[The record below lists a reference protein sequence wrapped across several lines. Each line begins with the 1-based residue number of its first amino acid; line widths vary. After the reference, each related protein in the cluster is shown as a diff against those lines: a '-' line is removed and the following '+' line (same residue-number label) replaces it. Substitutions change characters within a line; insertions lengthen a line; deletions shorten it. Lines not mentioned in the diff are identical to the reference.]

1 MVGLTVLSTL
11 VASALY
17 VGATPMKRA
26 VPYYNPTNAA
36 GGSMLD
42 WLVNGKGE
50 PLNVIVSGL
59 SSSDVLTVDGIVNY
73 ARSIGYSAECLG
85 LHSGTPQTAT
95 LGDGNRNQSELIVIR
110 EDYNNEPI
118 GTCLES
124 LIGGNHFRVFKQNG
138 TEAQSN
144 ALFLAVS
151 QEEDVTQGHTIS
163 PNGYNIGRDRL
174 VAAALENNG
183 TSSFG
188 GVSYSITAEN
198 ITGLLAPGADQ
209 IDDDIAQD
217 GIVTLLTVTIV

>member
-1 MVGLTVLSTL
+1 MVGLTLL
-11 VASALY
+11 SALAASMLY
-17 VGATPMKRA
+17 AGATPVNRADA
-26 VPYYNPTNAA
+26 VPYYNPTDQL

-50 PLNVIVSGL
+50 PLNVIVSAL
-59 SSSDVLTVDGIVNY
+59 SSPDVLTVDGIVNY

-85 LHSGTPQTAT
+85 LHLGDPQTAT
-95 LGDGNRNQSELIVIR
+95 LGDGNHNQTELIVIR
-110 EDYNNEPI
+110 EDFGNEPV

-163 PNGYNIGRDRL
+163 PNGYNIGRDKL
-174 VAAALENNG
+174 VAAAIG
-183 TSSFG
+183 DSSFG
-188 GVSYSITAEN
+188 GVSYSTRRRTSLDFLNQARSRS
-198 ITGLLAPGADQ
+198 TT
-209 IDDDIAQD
+209 D
-217 GIVTLLTVTIV
+217 GIVTLLTVTIL